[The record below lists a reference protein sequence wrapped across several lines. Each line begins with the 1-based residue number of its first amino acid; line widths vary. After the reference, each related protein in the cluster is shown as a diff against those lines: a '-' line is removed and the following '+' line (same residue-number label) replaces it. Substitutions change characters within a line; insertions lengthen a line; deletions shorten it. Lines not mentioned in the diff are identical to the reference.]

1 EVNGLPEYKPATNDA
16 PPAGPYGFHINEHGS
31 CEVGDLDDPFQEA
44 GGHWNPDNQPHGHH
58 AGAFPV
64 LFSNDGYARMF
75 CFTNRFRPK
84 DVVGKTVMIHENPDD
99 YRTQPAGDSGTR
111 IGCGV
116 IRAYKYVSESLN
128 RLFPLWEAGIF

>member
-1 EVNGLPEYKPATNDA
+1 YFTTVHNGTEGDVEVNGLADYQPAADGEA
-16 PPAGPYGFHINEHGS
+16 PVGRHGSHIHEHGS
-31 CEVGDLDDPFQEA
+31 CEVADADDACQEA
-44 GGHWNPDNQPHGHH
+44 GGHWNHDNQPHGHD
-58 AGAFPV
+58 AGDFPV

-75 CFTNRFRPK
+75 FVTNRFRPK

-116 IRAYKYVSESLN
+116 IRAYK
-128 RLFPLWEAGIF
+128 